1 MIEIREVTKKYGKF
15 TAVDKLSMTV
25 DKGSVY
31 GLVGYNGAGKTTL
44 LKTVAGIFRA
54 DGGSVTVDGVD
65 VFDSADVKRRMFYV
79 PDDLY
84 FNYNSS
90 IEKMAKFYAGYYPK
104 FSFETLDK
112 LCGVFKLDK
121 TARINS
127 FSKGMQRQAAM
138 ILGMSTLPE
147 ILLLDESFDGLDPAK
162 RSLMNN
168 MLIEYAADRECS
180 IIVSSHNL
188 HELTDICDHV
198 ASGVEDLPAV
208 DGDFSD
214 GFPGVGL
221 QQAAF
226 VGHAAAHGGVEDGFH
241 EKHLVEHARHGAA
254 VGFRLDAVVKTLVAG
269 RGVGIRHPGAVGGE
283 TVGHMRTG
291 ACDAGERGGRRR
303 SQGQYQYAEPDIHS
317 VKITFFS
324 GIKYGKSHPEALR
337 MRKKVH
343 PKVNLF
349 LLRRPDGGVRQG
361 VSEPYGDSAP
371 GFSRPSP
378 LSPAPPRVTGG
389 LPWPRYIRWRG
400 EPSSGAPWG

>member
-1 MIEIREVTKKYGKF
+1 MIEIREVAKKYGKF

-44 LKTVAGIFRA
+44 LKTVAGIYRA

-127 FSKGMQRQAAM
+127 FSKGMQRQAAI

-188 HELTDICDHV
+188 HELTDICDHIALINGKRIV
-198 ASGVEDLPAV
+198 LDCSVDDISASRCKFRVVFADEKSREDFADFDIKRFDK
-208 DGDFSD
+208 DGKIVTLS
-214 GFPGVGL
+214 L
-221 QQAAF
+221 
-226 VGHAAAHGGVEDGFH
+226 GGDPEEN
-241 EKHLVEHARHGAA
+241 EKKLNAMSPLLVEKYP
-254 VGFRLDAVVKTLVAG
+254 LTLEE
-269 RGVGIRHPGAVGGE
+269 I
-283 TVGHMRTG
+283 
-291 ACDAGERGGRRR
+291 
-303 SQGQYQYAEPDIHS
+303 
-317 VKITFFS
+317 
-324 GIKYGKSHPEALR
+324 
-337 MRKKVH
+337 
-343 PKVNLF
+343 F
-349 LLRRPDGGVRQG
+349 LEEMEDTDYDFKEIFG
-361 VSEPYGDSAP
+361 
-371 GFSRPSP
+371 
-378 LSPAPPRVTGG
+378 
-389 LPWPRYIRWRG
+389 
-400 EPSSGAPWG
+400 

>member
-44 LKTVAGIFRA
+44 LKTVAGIYRA

-188 HELTDICDHV
+188 HELTDICDHIALINGKRIV
-198 ASGVEDLPAV
+198 LDCSVDDISASRCKFRVVFADEKSREDFADFDIKRFDK
-208 DGDFSD
+208 DGKIVTLS
-214 GFPGVGL
+214 L
-221 QQAAF
+221 
-226 VGHAAAHGGVEDGFH
+226 GGDPEEN
-241 EKHLVEHARHGAA
+241 EKNLNAMSPLLVEKYP
-254 VGFRLDAVVKTLVAG
+254 LTLEE
-269 RGVGIRHPGAVGGE
+269 I
-283 TVGHMRTG
+283 
-291 ACDAGERGGRRR
+291 
-303 SQGQYQYAEPDIHS
+303 
-317 VKITFFS
+317 
-324 GIKYGKSHPEALR
+324 
-337 MRKKVH
+337 
-343 PKVNLF
+343 F
-349 LLRRPDGGVRQG
+349 LEEMEDTDYDFKEIFG
-361 VSEPYGDSAP
+361 
-371 GFSRPSP
+371 
-378 LSPAPPRVTGG
+378 
-389 LPWPRYIRWRG
+389 
-400 EPSSGAPWG
+400 

>member
-44 LKTVAGIFRA
+44 LKTVAGIYRA

-188 HELTDICDHV
+188 HELTDICDHIALINGKRIV
-198 ASGVEDLPAV
+198 LNCSVDDISASRCKFRVVFADEKSREDFADFDIKRFDK
-208 DGDFSD
+208 DGKIVTLS
-214 GFPGVGL
+214 L
-221 QQAAF
+221 
-226 VGHAAAHGGVEDGFH
+226 GGDPEEN
-241 EKHLVEHARHGAA
+241 EKKLNAMSPLLVEKYP
-254 VGFRLDAVVKTLVAG
+254 LTLEE
-269 RGVGIRHPGAVGGE
+269 I
-283 TVGHMRTG
+283 
-291 ACDAGERGGRRR
+291 
-303 SQGQYQYAEPDIHS
+303 
-317 VKITFFS
+317 
-324 GIKYGKSHPEALR
+324 
-337 MRKKVH
+337 
-343 PKVNLF
+343 F
-349 LLRRPDGGVRQG
+349 LEEMEDTDYDFKEIFG
-361 VSEPYGDSAP
+361 
-371 GFSRPSP
+371 
-378 LSPAPPRVTGG
+378 
-389 LPWPRYIRWRG
+389 
-400 EPSSGAPWG
+400 

>member
-44 LKTVAGIFRA
+44 LKTVAGIYRA
-54 DGGSVTVDGVD
+54 DGGSVTVNGVD

-188 HELTDICDHV
+188 HELTDICDHIALINGKRIV
-198 ASGVEDLPAV
+198 LDCSVDDISASRCKFRVVFADEKSREDFADFDIKRFDK
-208 DGDFSD
+208 DGKIVTLS
-214 GFPGVGL
+214 L
-221 QQAAF
+221 
-226 VGHAAAHGGVEDGFH
+226 GGDPEEN
-241 EKHLVEHARHGAA
+241 EKKLNAMSPLLVEKYP
-254 VGFRLDAVVKTLVAG
+254 LTLEE
-269 RGVGIRHPGAVGGE
+269 I
-283 TVGHMRTG
+283 
-291 ACDAGERGGRRR
+291 
-303 SQGQYQYAEPDIHS
+303 
-317 VKITFFS
+317 
-324 GIKYGKSHPEALR
+324 
-337 MRKKVH
+337 
-343 PKVNLF
+343 F
-349 LLRRPDGGVRQG
+349 LEEMEDTDYDFKEIFG
-361 VSEPYGDSAP
+361 
-371 GFSRPSP
+371 
-378 LSPAPPRVTGG
+378 
-389 LPWPRYIRWRG
+389 
-400 EPSSGAPWG
+400 

>member
-44 LKTVAGIFRA
+44 LKTVAGIYRA

-188 HELTDICDHV
+188 HELTDICDHIALINGKRIV
-198 ASGVEDLPAV
+198 LDCSVDDIGASRCKFRAVFADEKSREDFADFNIKRFDK
-208 DGDFSD
+208 DGKIVTLS
-214 GFPGVGL
+214 L
-221 QQAAF
+221 
-226 VGHAAAHGGVEDGFH
+226 GGDPEEN
-241 EKHLVEHARHGAA
+241 EKKLNAMSPLLVEKYP
-254 VGFRLDAVVKTLVAG
+254 LTLEE
-269 RGVGIRHPGAVGGE
+269 I
-283 TVGHMRTG
+283 
-291 ACDAGERGGRRR
+291 
-303 SQGQYQYAEPDIHS
+303 
-317 VKITFFS
+317 
-324 GIKYGKSHPEALR
+324 
-337 MRKKVH
+337 
-343 PKVNLF
+343 F
-349 LLRRPDGGVRQG
+349 LEEMEDTDYDFKEIFG
-361 VSEPYGDSAP
+361 
-371 GFSRPSP
+371 
-378 LSPAPPRVTGG
+378 
-389 LPWPRYIRWRG
+389 
-400 EPSSGAPWG
+400 

>member
-44 LKTVAGIFRA
+44 LKTVAGIYRA

-188 HELTDICDHV
+188 HELTDICDHIALIKGKRIV
-198 ASGVEDLPAV
+198 LDCSVDDISASRCKFRVVFADEKSREDFADFDIKRFDK
-208 DGDFSD
+208 DGKIVTLS
-214 GFPGVGL
+214 L
-221 QQAAF
+221 
-226 VGHAAAHGGVEDGFH
+226 GGDPEEN
-241 EKHLVEHARHGAA
+241 EKKLNAMSPLLVEKYP
-254 VGFRLDAVVKTLVAG
+254 LTLEE
-269 RGVGIRHPGAVGGE
+269 I
-283 TVGHMRTG
+283 
-291 ACDAGERGGRRR
+291 
-303 SQGQYQYAEPDIHS
+303 
-317 VKITFFS
+317 
-324 GIKYGKSHPEALR
+324 
-337 MRKKVH
+337 
-343 PKVNLF
+343 F
-349 LLRRPDGGVRQG
+349 LEEMEDTDYDFKEIFG
-361 VSEPYGDSAP
+361 
-371 GFSRPSP
+371 
-378 LSPAPPRVTGG
+378 
-389 LPWPRYIRWRG
+389 
-400 EPSSGAPWG
+400 

>member
-44 LKTVAGIFRA
+44 LKTVAGIYRA

-188 HELTDICDHV
+188 HELTDICDHIALINGKRIV
-198 ASGVEDLPAV
+198 LDCSVDDISASRCKFRVVFADEKSREDFADFDIKRFDK
-208 DGDFSD
+208 DGKIVTLS
-214 GFPGVGL
+214 L
-221 QQAAF
+221 
-226 VGHAAAHGGVEDGFH
+226 GGDPEEN
-241 EKHLVEHARHGAA
+241 EKMLNAMSPLLVEKYP
-254 VGFRLDAVVKTLVAG
+254 LTLEE
-269 RGVGIRHPGAVGGE
+269 I
-283 TVGHMRTG
+283 
-291 ACDAGERGGRRR
+291 
-303 SQGQYQYAEPDIHS
+303 
-317 VKITFFS
+317 
-324 GIKYGKSHPEALR
+324 
-337 MRKKVH
+337 
-343 PKVNLF
+343 F
-349 LLRRPDGGVRQG
+349 LEEMEDTDYDFKEIFG
-361 VSEPYGDSAP
+361 
-371 GFSRPSP
+371 
-378 LSPAPPRVTGG
+378 
-389 LPWPRYIRWRG
+389 
-400 EPSSGAPWG
+400 

>member
-44 LKTVAGIFRA
+44 LKTVAGIYRA

-188 HELTDICDHV
+188 HELTDICDHIALINGKRIV
-198 ASGVEDLPAV
+198 LDCSVDDISASRCKFRVVFADEKSREDFADFNIKRFDK
-208 DGDFSD
+208 DGKIVTLS
-214 GFPGVGL
+214 L
-221 QQAAF
+221 
-226 VGHAAAHGGVEDGFH
+226 GGDPEEN
-241 EKHLVEHARHGAA
+241 EKKLNAMSPLLVEKYP
-254 VGFRLDAVVKTLVAG
+254 LTLEE
-269 RGVGIRHPGAVGGE
+269 I
-283 TVGHMRTG
+283 
-291 ACDAGERGGRRR
+291 
-303 SQGQYQYAEPDIHS
+303 
-317 VKITFFS
+317 
-324 GIKYGKSHPEALR
+324 
-337 MRKKVH
+337 
-343 PKVNLF
+343 F
-349 LLRRPDGGVRQG
+349 LEEMEDTDYDFKEIFG
-361 VSEPYGDSAP
+361 
-371 GFSRPSP
+371 
-378 LSPAPPRVTGG
+378 
-389 LPWPRYIRWRG
+389 
-400 EPSSGAPWG
+400 

>member
-44 LKTVAGIFRA
+44 LKTVAGIYRA

-112 LCGVFKLDK
+112 LFGVFKLDK

-188 HELTDICDHV
+188 HELTDICDHIALINGKRIV
-198 ASGVEDLPAV
+198 LDCSVDDISASRCKFRVVFADEKTREDFADFDIKRFDK
-208 DGDFSD
+208 DGKIVTLS
-214 GFPGVGL
+214 L
-221 QQAAF
+221 
-226 VGHAAAHGGVEDGFH
+226 GGDPEEN
-241 EKHLVEHARHGAA
+241 EKKLNAMSPLLVEKYP
-254 VGFRLDAVVKTLVAG
+254 LTLEE
-269 RGVGIRHPGAVGGE
+269 I
-283 TVGHMRTG
+283 
-291 ACDAGERGGRRR
+291 
-303 SQGQYQYAEPDIHS
+303 
-317 VKITFFS
+317 
-324 GIKYGKSHPEALR
+324 
-337 MRKKVH
+337 
-343 PKVNLF
+343 F
-349 LLRRPDGGVRQG
+349 LEEMEDTDYDFKEIFG
-361 VSEPYGDSAP
+361 
-371 GFSRPSP
+371 
-378 LSPAPPRVTGG
+378 
-389 LPWPRYIRWRG
+389 
-400 EPSSGAPWG
+400 

>member
-44 LKTVAGIFRA
+44 LKTVAGIYRA

-104 FSFETLDK
+104 FSFETLEK

-188 HELTDICDHV
+188 HELTDICDHIALINGKRIV
-198 ASGVEDLPAV
+198 LDCSVDDISASRCKFRVVFADEKSREDFADFDIKRFDK
-208 DGDFSD
+208 DGKIVTLS
-214 GFPGVGL
+214 L
-221 QQAAF
+221 
-226 VGHAAAHGGVEDGFH
+226 GGDPEEN
-241 EKHLVEHARHGAA
+241 EKKLNAMSPLLVEKYP
-254 VGFRLDAVVKTLVAG
+254 LTLEE
-269 RGVGIRHPGAVGGE
+269 I
-283 TVGHMRTG
+283 
-291 ACDAGERGGRRR
+291 
-303 SQGQYQYAEPDIHS
+303 
-317 VKITFFS
+317 
-324 GIKYGKSHPEALR
+324 
-337 MRKKVH
+337 
-343 PKVNLF
+343 F
-349 LLRRPDGGVRQG
+349 LEEMEDTDYDFKEIFG
-361 VSEPYGDSAP
+361 
-371 GFSRPSP
+371 
-378 LSPAPPRVTGG
+378 
-389 LPWPRYIRWRG
+389 
-400 EPSSGAPWG
+400 

>member
-44 LKTVAGIFRA
+44 LKTVAGIYRV

-188 HELTDICDHV
+188 HELTDICDHIALINGKRIV
-198 ASGVEDLPAV
+198 LDCSVDDISASRCKFRVVFADEKSREDFADFDIKRFDK
-208 DGDFSD
+208 DGKIVTLS
-214 GFPGVGL
+214 L
-221 QQAAF
+221 
-226 VGHAAAHGGVEDGFH
+226 GGDPEEN
-241 EKHLVEHARHGAA
+241 EKKLNAMSPLLVEKYP
-254 VGFRLDAVVKTLVAG
+254 LTLEE
-269 RGVGIRHPGAVGGE
+269 I
-283 TVGHMRTG
+283 
-291 ACDAGERGGRRR
+291 
-303 SQGQYQYAEPDIHS
+303 
-317 VKITFFS
+317 
-324 GIKYGKSHPEALR
+324 
-337 MRKKVH
+337 
-343 PKVNLF
+343 F
-349 LLRRPDGGVRQG
+349 LEEMEDTDYDFKEIFG
-361 VSEPYGDSAP
+361 
-371 GFSRPSP
+371 
-378 LSPAPPRVTGG
+378 
-389 LPWPRYIRWRG
+389 
-400 EPSSGAPWG
+400 

>member
-44 LKTVAGIFRA
+44 LKTVAGIYRA

-188 HELTDICDHV
+188 HELTDICDHIALINGKRIV
-198 ASGVEDLPAV
+198 LDCSVDDISASRCKFRVVFADEKSREDFADFDIKRFDK
-208 DGDFSD
+208 DGKIVTIS
-214 GFPGVGL
+214 L
-221 QQAAF
+221 
-226 VGHAAAHGGVEDGFH
+226 GGDPEEN
-241 EKHLVEHARHGAA
+241 EKKLNAMSPLLVEKYP
-254 VGFRLDAVVKTLVAG
+254 LTLEE
-269 RGVGIRHPGAVGGE
+269 I
-283 TVGHMRTG
+283 
-291 ACDAGERGGRRR
+291 
-303 SQGQYQYAEPDIHS
+303 
-317 VKITFFS
+317 
-324 GIKYGKSHPEALR
+324 
-337 MRKKVH
+337 
-343 PKVNLF
+343 F
-349 LLRRPDGGVRQG
+349 LEEMEDTDYDFKEIFG
-361 VSEPYGDSAP
+361 
-371 GFSRPSP
+371 
-378 LSPAPPRVTGG
+378 
-389 LPWPRYIRWRG
+389 
-400 EPSSGAPWG
+400 

>member
-44 LKTVAGIFRA
+44 LKTVAGIYRA

-65 VFDSADVKRRMFYV
+65 VFDSADVKRRMYYV

-188 HELTDICDHV
+188 HELTDICDHIALINGKRIV
-198 ASGVEDLPAV
+198 LDCSVDDISASRCKFRVVFADEKSREDFADFDIKRFDK
-208 DGDFSD
+208 DGKIVTLS
-214 GFPGVGL
+214 L
-221 QQAAF
+221 
-226 VGHAAAHGGVEDGFH
+226 GGDPEEN
-241 EKHLVEHARHGAA
+241 EKKLNAMSPLLVEKYP
-254 VGFRLDAVVKTLVAG
+254 LTLEE
-269 RGVGIRHPGAVGGE
+269 I
-283 TVGHMRTG
+283 
-291 ACDAGERGGRRR
+291 
-303 SQGQYQYAEPDIHS
+303 
-317 VKITFFS
+317 
-324 GIKYGKSHPEALR
+324 
-337 MRKKVH
+337 
-343 PKVNLF
+343 F
-349 LLRRPDGGVRQG
+349 LEEMEDTDYDFKEIFG
-361 VSEPYGDSAP
+361 
-371 GFSRPSP
+371 
-378 LSPAPPRVTGG
+378 
-389 LPWPRYIRWRG
+389 
-400 EPSSGAPWG
+400 

>member
-188 HELTDICDHV
+188 HELTDICDHIALINGKRIV
-198 ASGVEDLPAV
+198 LDCSVDDISASRCKFRVVFADEKSRENFADFDIKRFDK
-208 DGDFSD
+208 DGKIVTLS
-214 GFPGVGL
+214 L
-221 QQAAF
+221 
-226 VGHAAAHGGVEDGFH
+226 GGDPEEN
-241 EKHLVEHARHGAA
+241 EKKLNAMSPLLVEKYP
-254 VGFRLDAVVKTLVAG
+254 LTLEE
-269 RGVGIRHPGAVGGE
+269 I
-283 TVGHMRTG
+283 
-291 ACDAGERGGRRR
+291 
-303 SQGQYQYAEPDIHS
+303 
-317 VKITFFS
+317 
-324 GIKYGKSHPEALR
+324 
-337 MRKKVH
+337 
-343 PKVNLF
+343 F
-349 LLRRPDGGVRQG
+349 LEEMEDTDYDFKEIFG
-361 VSEPYGDSAP
+361 
-371 GFSRPSP
+371 
-378 LSPAPPRVTGG
+378 
-389 LPWPRYIRWRG
+389 
-400 EPSSGAPWG
+400 

>member
-44 LKTVAGIFRA
+44 LKTVAGIYRA

-162 RSLMNN
+162 RNLMNN

-188 HELTDICDHV
+188 HELTDICDHIALINGKRIV
-198 ASGVEDLPAV
+198 LDCSVDDISASRCKFRVVFADEKSREDFADFDIKRFDK
-208 DGDFSD
+208 DGKIVTLS
-214 GFPGVGL
+214 L
-221 QQAAF
+221 
-226 VGHAAAHGGVEDGFH
+226 GGDPDEN
-241 EKHLVEHARHGAA
+241 EKKLNAMSPLLVEKYP
-254 VGFRLDAVVKTLVAG
+254 LTLEE
-269 RGVGIRHPGAVGGE
+269 I
-283 TVGHMRTG
+283 
-291 ACDAGERGGRRR
+291 
-303 SQGQYQYAEPDIHS
+303 
-317 VKITFFS
+317 
-324 GIKYGKSHPEALR
+324 
-337 MRKKVH
+337 
-343 PKVNLF
+343 F
-349 LLRRPDGGVRQG
+349 LEEMEDTDYDFKEIFG
-361 VSEPYGDSAP
+361 
-371 GFSRPSP
+371 
-378 LSPAPPRVTGG
+378 
-389 LPWPRYIRWRG
+389 
-400 EPSSGAPWG
+400 

>member
-44 LKTVAGIFRA
+44 LKTVAGIYRA

-188 HELTDICDHV
+188 HELTDICDHIALINGKRIV
-198 ASGVEDLPAV
+198 LDCSVDDISASRCKFRVVFADEKSREDFADFDIKRFDK
-208 DGDFSD
+208 DGKIVTLS
-214 GFPGVGL
+214 L
-221 QQAAF
+221 
-226 VGHAAAHGGVEDGFH
+226 GGDPE
-241 EKHLVEHARHGAA
+241 ENEMKLNAMSPLLVEKYP
-254 VGFRLDAVVKTLVAG
+254 LTLEE
-269 RGVGIRHPGAVGGE
+269 I
-283 TVGHMRTG
+283 
-291 ACDAGERGGRRR
+291 
-303 SQGQYQYAEPDIHS
+303 
-317 VKITFFS
+317 
-324 GIKYGKSHPEALR
+324 
-337 MRKKVH
+337 
-343 PKVNLF
+343 F
-349 LLRRPDGGVRQG
+349 LEEMEDTDYDFKEIFG
-361 VSEPYGDSAP
+361 
-371 GFSRPSP
+371 
-378 LSPAPPRVTGG
+378 
-389 LPWPRYIRWRG
+389 
-400 EPSSGAPWG
+400 

>member
-44 LKTVAGIFRA
+44 LKTVAGIYRA

-112 LCGVFKLDK
+112 LCGVFKRDK

-127 FSKGMQRQAAM
+127 FAKGMQRQAAM

-188 HELTDICDHV
+188 HELTDICDHIALINGKRIV
-198 ASGVEDLPAV
+198 LDCSVDDISASRCKFRVVFADEKSREDFADFDIKRFDK
-208 DGDFSD
+208 DGKIVTLS
-214 GFPGVGL
+214 L
-221 QQAAF
+221 
-226 VGHAAAHGGVEDGFH
+226 GGDPEEN
-241 EKHLVEHARHGAA
+241 EKKLNAMSPLLVEKYP
-254 VGFRLDAVVKTLVAG
+254 LTLEE
-269 RGVGIRHPGAVGGE
+269 I
-283 TVGHMRTG
+283 
-291 ACDAGERGGRRR
+291 
-303 SQGQYQYAEPDIHS
+303 
-317 VKITFFS
+317 
-324 GIKYGKSHPEALR
+324 
-337 MRKKVH
+337 
-343 PKVNLF
+343 F
-349 LLRRPDGGVRQG
+349 LEEMEDTDYDFKEIFG
-361 VSEPYGDSAP
+361 
-371 GFSRPSP
+371 
-378 LSPAPPRVTGG
+378 
-389 LPWPRYIRWRG
+389 
-400 EPSSGAPWG
+400 

>member
-44 LKTVAGIFRA
+44 LKTVAGIYRA

-121 TARINS
+121 TARTNS

-188 HELTDICDHV
+188 HELTDICDHIALINGKRIV
-198 ASGVEDLPAV
+198 LDCSVDDISASRCKFRVVFADEKSREDFADFDIKRFDK
-208 DGDFSD
+208 DGKIVTLS
-214 GFPGVGL
+214 L
-221 QQAAF
+221 
-226 VGHAAAHGGVEDGFH
+226 GGDPEEN
-241 EKHLVEHARHGAA
+241 EKKLNAMSPLLVEKYP
-254 VGFRLDAVVKTLVAG
+254 LTLEE
-269 RGVGIRHPGAVGGE
+269 I
-283 TVGHMRTG
+283 
-291 ACDAGERGGRRR
+291 
-303 SQGQYQYAEPDIHS
+303 
-317 VKITFFS
+317 
-324 GIKYGKSHPEALR
+324 
-337 MRKKVH
+337 
-343 PKVNLF
+343 F
-349 LLRRPDGGVRQG
+349 LEEMEDTDYDFKEIFG
-361 VSEPYGDSAP
+361 
-371 GFSRPSP
+371 
-378 LSPAPPRVTGG
+378 
-389 LPWPRYIRWRG
+389 
-400 EPSSGAPWG
+400 

>member
-15 TAVDKLSMTV
+15 PAVDKLSMTV

-44 LKTVAGIFRA
+44 LKTVAGIYRA

-188 HELTDICDHV
+188 HELTDICDHIALINGKRIV
-198 ASGVEDLPAV
+198 LDCSVDDISASRCKFRVVFADEKSREDFADFDIKRFDK
-208 DGDFSD
+208 DGKIVTLS
-214 GFPGVGL
+214 L
-221 QQAAF
+221 
-226 VGHAAAHGGVEDGFH
+226 GGDPEEN
-241 EKHLVEHARHGAA
+241 EKKLNAMSPLLVEKYP
-254 VGFRLDAVVKTLVAG
+254 LTLEE
-269 RGVGIRHPGAVGGE
+269 I
-283 TVGHMRTG
+283 
-291 ACDAGERGGRRR
+291 
-303 SQGQYQYAEPDIHS
+303 
-317 VKITFFS
+317 
-324 GIKYGKSHPEALR
+324 
-337 MRKKVH
+337 
-343 PKVNLF
+343 F
-349 LLRRPDGGVRQG
+349 LEEMEDTDYDFKEIFG
-361 VSEPYGDSAP
+361 
-371 GFSRPSP
+371 
-378 LSPAPPRVTGG
+378 
-389 LPWPRYIRWRG
+389 
-400 EPSSGAPWG
+400 

>member
-44 LKTVAGIFRA
+44 LKTVAGIYRA

-188 HELTDICDHV
+188 HELTDICDHIALINGKRIV
-198 ASGVEDLPAV
+198 LDCSVDDISASRCKFRAVFADEKSREDFADFDIKRFDK
-208 DGDFSD
+208 DGKIVTIS
-214 GFPGVGL
+214 L
-221 QQAAF
+221 
-226 VGHAAAHGGVEDGFH
+226 GGDPEEN
-241 EKHLVEHARHGAA
+241 EKKLNAMSPLLVEKYP
-254 VGFRLDAVVKTLVAG
+254 LTLEE
-269 RGVGIRHPGAVGGE
+269 I
-283 TVGHMRTG
+283 
-291 ACDAGERGGRRR
+291 
-303 SQGQYQYAEPDIHS
+303 
-317 VKITFFS
+317 
-324 GIKYGKSHPEALR
+324 
-337 MRKKVH
+337 
-343 PKVNLF
+343 F
-349 LLRRPDGGVRQG
+349 LEEMEDTDYDFKEIFG
-361 VSEPYGDSAP
+361 
-371 GFSRPSP
+371 
-378 LSPAPPRVTGG
+378 
-389 LPWPRYIRWRG
+389 
-400 EPSSGAPWG
+400 

>member
-31 GLVGYNGAGKTTL
+31 GLVGYNGAGKTSL
-44 LKTVAGIFRA
+44 LKTVAGIYRA

-188 HELTDICDHV
+188 HELTDICDHIALINGKRIV
-198 ASGVEDLPAV
+198 LDCSVDDISASRCKFRVVFADEKSREDFADFDIKRFDK
-208 DGDFSD
+208 DGKIVTLS
-214 GFPGVGL
+214 L
-221 QQAAF
+221 
-226 VGHAAAHGGVEDGFH
+226 GGDPEEN
-241 EKHLVEHARHGAA
+241 EKKLNAMSPLLVEKYP
-254 VGFRLDAVVKTLVAG
+254 LTLEE
-269 RGVGIRHPGAVGGE
+269 I
-283 TVGHMRTG
+283 
-291 ACDAGERGGRRR
+291 
-303 SQGQYQYAEPDIHS
+303 
-317 VKITFFS
+317 
-324 GIKYGKSHPEALR
+324 
-337 MRKKVH
+337 
-343 PKVNLF
+343 F
-349 LLRRPDGGVRQG
+349 LEEMEDTDYDFKEIFG
-361 VSEPYGDSAP
+361 
-371 GFSRPSP
+371 
-378 LSPAPPRVTGG
+378 
-389 LPWPRYIRWRG
+389 
-400 EPSSGAPWG
+400 